1 MRLDPNLAQIKA
13 LQQYLEL
20 KLIQGSLGINSL
32 SHLQRES
39 DGYEVG
45 RMDNFKPIVVLNL
58 WNSSF
63 IDRSYNN

>member
-58 WNSSF
+58 
-63 IDRSYNN
+63 